1 MKAESFAMITF
12 APLSTDINS
21 RYAYLYSY
29 DDQLQ
34 AGRKLIKVDPW
45 NILLTGMEQPVVPIE
60 PKPLHHISVMQVLA
74 MKWEAA
80 PFRTR

>member
-1 MKAESFAMITF
+1 MTKKKIMNYEEQTTRIA
-12 APLSTDINS
+12 
-21 RYAYLYSY
+21 
-29 DDQLQ
+29 
-34 AGRKLIKVDPW
+34 
-45 NILLTGMEQPVVPIE
+45 GMEQPVAPIE